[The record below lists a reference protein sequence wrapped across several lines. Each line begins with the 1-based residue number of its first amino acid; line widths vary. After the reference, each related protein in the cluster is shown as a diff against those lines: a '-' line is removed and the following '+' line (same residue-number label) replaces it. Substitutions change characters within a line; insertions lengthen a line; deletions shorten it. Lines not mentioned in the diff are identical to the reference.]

1 MSFLDDILDKGKTVV
16 SSASKKTD
24 TAVRFS
30 KLKVKESQ
38 LNADIKAKN
47 EKLGAV
53 IYDMS
58 KTGVKESEEFDALL
72 AQIDEDYAKLA
83 EVAAQLDAALTCH
96 ELVKVRFANKK
107 SEVEEISRKLETSTS
122 STLVAITGFTSVFFR
137 QDSKSEDRIYRI

>member
-53 IYDMS
+53 I
-58 KTGVKESEEFDALL
+58 
-72 AQIDEDYAKLA
+72 
-83 EVAAQLDAALTCH
+83 
-96 ELVKVRFANKK
+96 
-107 SEVEEISRKLETSTS
+107 
-122 STLVAITGFTSVFFR
+122 
-137 QDSKSEDRIYRI
+137 

>member
-1 MSFLDDILDKGKTVV
+1 MSFLDDILEKGKTVV

-83 EVAAQLDAALTCH
+83 EVEAQLDELKNVVTCPKCGAKTKNDNAYCPKCG
-96 ELVKVRFANKK
+96 EKLPEKK
-107 SEVEEISRKLETSTS
+107 VEEAPAAEKTDDE
-122 STLVAITGFTSVFFR
+122 
-137 QDSKSEDRIYRI
+137 E

>member
-38 LNADIKAKN
+38 LNADIKSKN

-83 EVAAQLDAALTCH
+83 EVESQLDELKNVVTCPKCGAKTKNDNAYCPKCGAKLP
-96 ELVKVRFANKK
+96 EKK
-107 SEVEEISRKLETSTS
+107 VEEAPAAKET
-122 STLVAITGFTSVFFR
+122 
-137 QDSKSEDRIYRI
+137 DDEE

>member
-38 LNADIKAKN
+38 LNGDIKAKN

-83 EVAAQLDAALTCH
+83 EIEAQLDELKNVVTCPKCGAKTKNDNAYCPKCGAKLP
-96 ELVKVRFANKK
+96 EKK
-107 SEVEEISRKLETSTS
+107 VEEAAPAKET
-122 STLVAITGFTSVFFR
+122 
-137 QDSKSEDRIYRI
+137 DDEE